1 MKKLAAPMKSFG
13 NLILI
18 TLICIV
24 IFWVFMA
31 LRPANAEEP
40 PLCNE
45 DSIISTLS
53 RITGKTVDYYY
64 QYGHITDLGS
74 NATKR
79 FCSSNFLGGMFARRR
94 PFTIEWI
101 DETKGTFWVQI
112 Q

>member
-1 MKKLAAPMKSFG
+1 MKKLLLTTIAALFLATG
-13 NLILI
+13 
-18 TLICIV
+18 
-24 IFWVFMA
+24 A
-31 LRPANAEEP
+31 AHAGEP
-40 PLCNE
+40 PLCNA
-45 DSIISTLS
+45 DSVISTLS

-64 QYGHITDLGS
+64 EYGYITDLGS

-94 PFTIEWI
+94 PFVVEWI